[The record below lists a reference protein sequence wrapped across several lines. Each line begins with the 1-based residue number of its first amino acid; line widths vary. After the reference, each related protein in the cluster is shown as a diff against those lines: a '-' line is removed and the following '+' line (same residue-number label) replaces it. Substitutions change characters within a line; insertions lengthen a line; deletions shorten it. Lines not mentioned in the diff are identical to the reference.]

1 MTGLLWGAA
10 TGLEEEYAKE
20 ISKNAEQVTSNAVID
35 LSWKRF
41 LGVFSYLSFIDKM
54 LCVTTYYLRV
64 EPKILT
70 LED

>member
-35 LSWKRF
+35 LS
-41 LGVFSYLSFIDKM
+41 
-54 LCVTTYYLRV
+54 
-64 EPKILT
+64 
-70 LED
+70 